1 MSRTSAMS
9 LKVRPGEAIPSI
21 GLRASDGYLLN
32 LRSFVTKQ
40 PVALAF
46 FGGPTMTGA
55 GRRTGHKFIDALVA
69 GHERLGEAGVALVG
83 ISCDNEVEQREY
95 VKERNLPFLLFS
107 DERRS
112 AVGILG
118 IPTVNDGENYNVASP
133 VVLVVDADGI
143 VRSVI
148 EKPAPE
154 AVIDLV
160 MRAVAEPLPA
170 ASTPEP

>member
-1 MSRTSAMS
+1 
-9 LKVRPGEAIPSI
+9 
-21 GLRASDGYLLN
+21 
-32 LRSFVTKQ
+32 
-40 PVALAF
+40 
-46 FGGPTMTGA
+46 MTGA
-55 GRRTGHKFIDALVA
+55 GRRTGHKFVEALVA
-69 GHERLGEAGVALVG
+69 GHERLREAGVALVG
-83 ISCDNEVEQREY
+83 ISCDNERDQEAY
-95 VKERNLPFLLFS
+95 IAERKIPFLLFS

-118 IPTVNDGENYNVASP
+118 IPTVNDGENYNVAAP
-133 VVLVVDADGI
+133 AVLVVDSDGI

-170 ASTPEP
+170 ATAPEP